1 MSLKDIYF
9 ELRYLETVLKEE
21 FCLVQAGEIDSA
33 LTVIGGNERLHAV
46 RTLIGKIRQRIKEKP
61 ETPRALKLRLAVLAN
76 SIETLD
82 LRASSIFESILN
94 DLDKKS
100 VAYELIAPG
109 GDDPPYTAFLRRYPG
124 ASWRFVDWDKVESI
138 SGSEVKR
145 GFFKEAEELSSHYQE
160 CCRRLHLANQPV
172 YVTTSVFEASLRLTL
187 DDLRE
192 HSLSLFLYCSDM
204 LFIGENADWIFE
216 VFHEGEYGYGR
227 LAVIQP
233 N

>member
-1 MSLKDIYF
+1 MTLNSLYS
-9 ELRYLETVLKEE
+9 ELRKLGDEDLSRLELVEPGE
-21 FCLVQAGEIDSA
+21 FHAAVS
-33 LTVIGGNERLHAV
+33 TIGGNERLHAV

-94 DLDKKS
+94 DLDEKS